1 VVVVGGAVVGGAVVL
16 GTVVVVGRGA
26 AVVGGAVVAGRV
38 VGGAVTAEVRGT
50 VGEATPA
57 SEPTVELVVVD
68 SRTVVSGV
76 PILLSAPAAA
86 TLVVETRQGRP
97 SHPGDA
103 PCPPNA

>member
-1 VVVVGGAVVGGAVVL
+1 MVVDAAVVGGAVVG

-38 VGGAVTAEVRGT
+38 VGGAVTAEVRGAA
-50 VGEATPA
+50 GETTPA
-57 SEPTVELVVVD
+57 SAPTVELVVVD

-76 PILLSAPAAA
+76 PTLLPAPAATA
-86 TLVVETRQGRP
+86 AVVDTGQGRP
-97 SHPGDA
+97 PQPGGA

>member
-1 VVVVGGAVVGGAVVL
+1 VVVGAVVGGAVVL
-16 GTVVVVGRGA
+16 GTVVVVGLGA

-50 VGEATPA
+50 VGETTPR
-57 SEPTVELVVVD
+57 SSPTVELVVVD

-76 PILLSAPAAA
+76 PMLSSAPAAA
-86 TLVVETRQGRP
+86 ATVVEAGQGRP
-97 SHPGDA
+97 SHPGGA

>member
-1 VVVVGGAVVGGAVVL
+1 MVVGGAVVGGAVVL

-50 VGEATPA
+50 VGATTPT
-57 SEPTVELVVVD
+57 SSPTVELVVVD
-68 SRTVVSGV
+68 SRTVVGGV
-76 PILLSAPAAA
+76 PTLLPAPAATA
-86 TLVVETRQGRP
+86 AVVDTGQGRP
-97 SHPGDA
+97 SQPCGP